1 MTPETQQVDVSQ
13 IEMDTITVQV
23 QVTHKGTT
31 GATETRL
38 TGVITI
44 GIDVNI
50 DIASRDKIVTT
61 IEMIEAETETM
72 TVEPHR
78 EKTGLQGFRP
88 GATQIGLYSHRSRLD
103 T

>member
-1 MTPETQQVDVSQ
+1 MTPETQQVDVTQ
-13 IEMDTITVQV
+13 IEINPITVQV

-50 DIASRDKIVTT
+50 DIASRK
-61 IEMIEAETETM
+61 
-72 TVEPHR
+72 
-78 EKTGLQGFRP
+78 
-88 GATQIGLYSHRSRLD
+88 RSSQLSRR
-103 T
+103 